1 LKIKKD
7 TLHQFESV
15 VEILEEDQTNE
26 EMNAQKDVLMGSLKI
41 GPSND
46 YQDRTSVLSAD
57 YSECNFY
64 TTHPNQSLLPQ

>member
-1 LKIKKD
+1 MD
-7 TLHQFESV
+7 QFESV

-26 EMNAQKDVLMGSLKI
+26 EINAQKDELTGLATV